1 MMYSCT
7 CIYMYMQKGCNHW
20 IGFEPVNFWK
30 AFCHYIYM
38 YMLSQNSGAHGL
50 ISHVAQCFFTILF

>member
-1 MMYSCT
+1 MMYS

-30 AFCHYIYM
+30 AFCHLFM

-50 ISHVAQCFFTILF
+50 ISHVHVAQCFFTIF